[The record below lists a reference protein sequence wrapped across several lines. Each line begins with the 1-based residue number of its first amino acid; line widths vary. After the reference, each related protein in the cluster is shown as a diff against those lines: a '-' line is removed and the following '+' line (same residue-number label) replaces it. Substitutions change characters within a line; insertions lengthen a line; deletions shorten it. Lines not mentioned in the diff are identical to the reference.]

1 MRMTCRAAP
10 KVPKME
16 KETWPRGASCG
27 AGATLW
33 EQARQKGLLAVP
45 FLPPLGTWIPRGIAA
60 SSSNSSRTWKQ
71 TMSTEIPWEEKEE
84 EEKGVRVSA
93 GPCDT
98 QGDRDKVGTRPGTLT
113 VSARRPSMARG

>member
-27 AGATLW
+27 AGGTLW
-33 EQARQKGLLAVP
+33 ERARQTGLLTVP
-45 FLPPLGTWIPRGIAA
+45 CPPTPPPGTWIPRGIAA

-71 TMSTEIPWEEKEE
+71 TMSTEIPWEEEE
-84 EEKGVRVSA
+84 EEGVRASV
-93 GPCDT
+93 GPYDT
-98 QGDRDKVGTRPGTLT
+98 QGDRDKMGTRPGTLT